1 MIQKI
6 AHIGLA
12 VKNMEEAEKFYTEV
26 LSLGIS
32 GREFV
37 GEINITII
45 PVGDT
50 LIELLQSTTP
60 GGVISKFIEEKG
72 EGIHH
77 IAYQVDD
84 IDQALRDLKAKGARL
99 VDEQPRKGI
108 HNSRIAFLNPQ
119 SSYGV
124 VIELVEQ
131 EKKEKG

>member
-1 MIQKI
+1 MRAPQKR
-6 AHIGLA
+6 
-12 VKNMEEAEKFYTEV
+12 EV
-26 LSLGIS
+26 RLSLPEK
-32 GREFV
+32 RW
-37 GEINITII
+37 
-45 PVGDT
+45 
-50 LIELLQSTTP
+50 
-60 GGVISKFIEEKG
+60 GVKA

-131 EKKEKG
+131 EK